1 MAKMEPKQW
10 ATIDKE
16 EVFKKS
22 GSSTTGLS
30 SDEATT
36 RLAQY
41 GRNVITTQN
50 GPSRLKAFLR
60 TFPV

>member
-30 SDEATT
+30 SDEATK

-41 GRNVITTQN
+41 G
-50 GPSRLKAFLR
+50 KM
-60 TFPV
+60 